1 MGGRDLKRERC
12 PERRMS
18 STVQWWTE
26 RVAEIYREEEGP
38 RTEGVQHSAVGW
50 SRWRGHT
57 DGVYTTDTDCTQ
69 NSLLHVSAALEPR
82 KPKRRHKL
90 V

>member
-26 RVAEIYREEEGP
+26 WVADIYREEEVP
-38 RTEGVQHSAVGW
+38 RKEDVQHSAVV
-50 SRWRGHT
+50 
-57 DGVYTTDTDCTQ
+57 D
-69 NSLLHVSAALEPR
+69 
-82 KPKRRHKL
+82 
-90 V
+90 